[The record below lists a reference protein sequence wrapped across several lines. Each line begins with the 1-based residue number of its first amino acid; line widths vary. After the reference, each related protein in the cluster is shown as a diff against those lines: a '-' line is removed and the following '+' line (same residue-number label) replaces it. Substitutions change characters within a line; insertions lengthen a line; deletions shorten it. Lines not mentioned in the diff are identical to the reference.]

1 MTAID
6 DPRPPLSAL
15 GQSMTMPRNDDRY
28 RGMTHL
34 DDPRPPLSA
43 FGQSMSA
50 FPGRLGRS
58 AMNAVRDP
66 ASAFLDAGDWT
77 VPGVTEAVRAGDWNS
92 LPREMFTAAAMWT
105 LGGGAAGKT
114 VLSELFRLGKKGL
127 SHAPGAL
134 TALAASSGDAQANPV
149 ENALVSLSK
158 AFKRAPS
165 SYTPYYMT
173 KAEKSDL
180 TVLKSMSLPRAAQ
193 DAIWT
198 ARFEDGVPLD
208 DLLRAYLEELQ

>member
-1 MTAID
+1 MW
-6 DPRPPLSAL
+6 AL
-15 GQSMTMPRNDDRY
+15 GS
-28 RGMTHL
+28 
-34 DDPRPPLSA
+34 
-43 FGQSMSA
+43 
-50 FPGRLGRS
+50 
-58 AMNAVRDP
+58 
-66 ASAFLDAGDWT
+66 
-77 VPGVTEAVRAGDWNS
+77 
-92 LPREMFTAAAMWT
+92 
-105 LGGGAAGKT
+105 GAAGKT